1 MPDSS
6 IECGII
12 LGKLQVIQETLIE
25 HQRLVAIEIKDLK
38 DRIEE
43 IRIHHAHEGGREIG
57 EQEMISKVEKG
68 LSKIGAIVL
77 VLLSGVGWVAVNGIP
92 TPVKKLF
99 YP

>member
-12 LGKLQVIQETLIE
+12 LGKLQAIQETLIE

-43 IRIHHAHEGGREIG
+43 IRIQHAHEGGREIG
-57 EQEMISKVEKG
+57 EQEMINKVEKG

-77 VLLSGVGWVAVNGIP
+77 VLLSGVGWVAVNGVP